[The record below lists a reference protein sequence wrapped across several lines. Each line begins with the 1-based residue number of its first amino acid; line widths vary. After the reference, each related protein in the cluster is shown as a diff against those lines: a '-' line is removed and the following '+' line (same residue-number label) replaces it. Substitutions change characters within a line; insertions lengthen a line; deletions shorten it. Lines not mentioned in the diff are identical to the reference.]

1 MFVTPT
7 TRPISEISAVAVYVS
22 DQDGALSFY
31 TQVLGFELVR
41 DELRGEQRWIE
52 VALPGRAPSLALVP
66 EESARED
73 MPLDTNVVIS
83 TDDIGSACEE
93 LRRRGVDVRAGI
105 RRDWGPPMVVFE
117 DPDGNR
123 FLLVER

>member
-1 MFVTPT
+1 MSGTQT
-7 TRPISEISAVAVYVS
+7 IRPINEISAVAVYVS

-31 TQVLGFELVR
+31 TEVLGFELVR
-41 DELRGEQRWIE
+41 DERRGEQRWLE

-66 EESARED
+66 EQSAGEE
-73 MPLDTNVVIS
+73 MPLETNVVIS
-83 TDDIGSACEE
+83 TEDIASACEE
-93 LRRRGVDVRAGI
+93 LRRRGVDVVSGI

-123 FLLVER
+123 FFLVES